1 MTVSPHKV
9 LVVVLVVALPVAFGW
24 RPTGPDEL
32 PPAGAGVPPA
42 ADWPDR
48 LARVVARERLA
59 RAAAAGRRPLLE
71 AAALFRELNRRP
83 PGTAAPDHPDPDG
96 PPLAIPLDAEEGR
109 LCLQVVQCAYFALRD
124 ESHGRAAEAAARL
137 EAEYCAERRACG
149 AVRLPDPASL
159 EPVERLLEHARAWV
173 IEQERRTAGHGPRPK
188 AP

>member
-9 LVVVLVVALPVAFGW
+9 LVVVLVVALPVAFGR

-32 PPAGAGVPPA
+32 PSAGAGMPPA

-48 LARVVARERLA
+48 LAVIVARERVA
-59 RAAAAGRRPLLE
+59 RDAAAGRRPLRE

-83 PGTAAPDHPDPDG
+83 TGTAAPDHPDPDG
-96 PPLAIPLDAEEGR
+96 PPLAIPLDTEEGR

-124 ESHGRAAEAAARL
+124 ESLGRAAEAAARL
-137 EAEYCAERRACG
+137 EAEYCAERRARG

-159 EPVERLLEHARAWV
+159 EPVERLLEQARAWV
-173 IEQERRTAGHGPRPK
+173 AEHERRTTRNGSRPVTR
-188 AP
+188 